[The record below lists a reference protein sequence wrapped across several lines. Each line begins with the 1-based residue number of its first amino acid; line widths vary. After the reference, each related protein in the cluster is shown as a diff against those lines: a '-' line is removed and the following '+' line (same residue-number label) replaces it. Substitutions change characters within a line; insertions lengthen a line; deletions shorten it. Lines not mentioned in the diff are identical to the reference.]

1 MTRPVARREQG
12 VQTHSARSLSLH
24 SPRRGAINSVVCP
37 CTPLDQL
44 WVNSSVFCVIYGML
58 QELLEGHVFP
68 GERRGL
74 EASTSGCD
82 SSDCLFCQYRSNS
95 PFHLHAYAGKLT
107 TLLRKRQNSLS
118 AAALSAIPTPVDA
131 AAALLATSGTIG
143 GHGRTAKRQRGSI
156 APPCVLQ
163 SCSPCGLQPTAGN
176 VTVPERPSCG
186 HASDRPL
193 ARDEAHGRNAS
204 QEAAEHSNSI
214 LYPIELPPARP
225 SGEPQHALQP
235 QHQQPG
241 HDDVKGNGAT
251 PQPITVSAFAG
262 YSHAPQPTEPGAWQQ
277 PPIPVELPLHA
288 PGRHADSAGTG
299 GLLRPSSGGLQLPPG
314 WSFRQE
320 WVGRTT
326 PAPALLSEVV
336 RLPGPGPGGGSS
348 RPGRVVGHQ
357 SEIVCALE
365 FSPCGM
371 LLAAGGVDKQV
382 RRWAVWLP
390 VPWALRLPAAFLCIR
405 LMPVQAAVWANV

>member
-1 MTRPVARREQG
+1 MF
-12 VQTHSARSLSLH
+12 
-24 SPRRGAINSVVCP
+24 PR
-37 CTPLDQL
+37 
-44 WVNSSVFCVIYGML
+44 
-58 QELLEGHVFP
+58 
-68 GERRGL
+68 ERRGL

-156 APPCVLQ
+156 APACVQQ

-176 VTVPERPSCG
+176 VTVPERKECG
-186 HASDRPL
+186 HASDGPQ
-193 ARDEAHGRNAS
+193 ARDEAHGHTAS
-204 QEAAEHSNSI
+204 QKHSNAV
-214 LYPIELPPARP
+214 LYPIELPPPARP
-225 SGEPQHALQP
+225 SGNPHHALQP
-235 QHQQPG
+235 QNQQQPG
-241 HDDVKGNGAT
+241 QDDAKANGPT

-262 YSHAPQPTEPGAWQQ
+262 YTHAPHLTQPREWQQ
-277 PPIPVELPLHA
+277 PPIPVEPQLHV
-288 PGRHADSAGTG
+288 PGRHADSASTG
-299 GLLRPSSGGLQLPPG
+299 GLPRPSSGGLQLPPG

-320 WVGRTT
+320 WVGRTD

-382 RRWAVWLP
+382 RGWVVWLP
-390 VPWALRLPAAFLCIR
+390 GAWAIGLAPTSSLPLHLPDAC
-405 LMPVQAAVWANV
+405 PSWVTV